1 MSEAVSNYSF
11 NSGSGEYLLGVGGL
25 VQYYNSYIRNFKEHM
40 ADVMSK
46 VTPVYEN
53 QLRDHAVKKG
63 WGDSSSKI
71 AVQYDS
77 DKMELAITGDPVK
90 EYGTGVEPPRPVLR
104 SAIANIQDLEDNINA
119 QIERQLF

>member
-11 NSGSGEYLLGVGGL
+11 NSGSGEYLLGVGDL
-25 VQYYNSYIRNFKEHM
+25 VRYYNGYVKNFKKHVDK
-40 ADVMSK
+40 AVSN
-46 VTPVYEN
+46 VIPTYEN

-63 WGDSSSKI
+63 WGESSKNI

-77 DKMELAITGDPVK
+77 NKMELSITGDPVK
-90 EYGTGVEPPRPVLR
+90 EYGTGLEPPRPVLR
-104 SAIANIQDLEDNINA
+104 SAIANIQDLEDSINA

>member
-1 MSEAVSNYSF
+1 MSKAVSNYSSA
-11 NSGSGEYLLGVGGL
+11 NGSGEHLLGVGGL
-25 VQYYNSYIRNFKEHM
+25 VQYYNNYIKNFKEHM

-46 VTPVYEN
+46 VTPAYEN